1 MSANTMSTVI
11 DGMALFLTSPV
22 VWLGCAGLLLIMWVV
37 LPASPLRTV
46 KKENN
51 NE

>member
-1 MSANTMSTVI
+1 MSANIMSTVI
-11 DGMALFLTSPV
+11 DGVASFLTSPV
-22 VWLGCAGLLLIMWVV
+22 VWLGCAGLLLIMLVV